1 MHYVGV
7 TFILRHRFEIT
18 KHDRS
23 IWALWNKF
31 SKLRIQPNLT
41 LYTFAEVVNVDRPS
55 PATNSR
61 ARRPPGRCDRT
72 GSMHRPPHRRTH
84 PRSSVVSPEKP
95 RARFGTRG
103 SAARAS
109 HRIAAAALPDQETR
123 ADRAPVFIRR
133 CSFRPSP
140 RIFLEGTTFA
150 ASHRNESVMRRIPRD
165 RRASR
170 TPRPLPRVALQRVA
184 ALVPQIR
191 HTPPRS
197 RTRSNSNH
205 CSISFAPPSAAHKT
219 CRGQRARACAC
230 ACACACA

>member
-1 MHYVGV
+1 M
-7 TFILRHRFEIT
+7 
-18 KHDRS
+18 RS
-23 IWALWNKF
+23 YRLHA
-31 SKLRIQPNLT
+31 
-41 LYTFAEVVNVDRPS
+41 PS
-55 PATNSR
+55 STSQNP
-61 ARRPPGRCDRT
+61 
-72 GSMHRPPHRRTH
+72 

-109 HRIAAAALPDQETR
+109 HRIAAATLSDQETR

-140 RIFLEGTTFA
+140 RIFLEGTIFA

-197 RTRSNSNH
+197 RTRSTRNSNH

>member
-1 MHYVGV
+1 MIG
-7 TFILRHRFEIT
+7 IT
-18 KHDRS
+18 GHNSAREKTAGQVRS
-23 IWALWNKF
+23 YRLHA
-31 SKLRIQPNLT
+31 
-41 LYTFAEVVNVDRPS
+41 PS
-55 PATNSR
+55 PPLQRS
-61 ARRPPGRCDRT
+61 
-72 GSMHRPPHRRTH
+72 H
-84 PRSSVVSPEKP
+84 PAILYAGPKQC
-95 RARFGTRG
+95 ARFGARG

-109 HRIAAAALPDQETR
+109 HRIAAATLSDQETR

-191 HTPPRS
+191 PTPPRS

>member
-1 MHYVGV
+1 MIG
-7 TFILRHRFEIT
+7 IT
-18 KHDRS
+18 GHNSAREKTAGQVRS
-23 IWALWNKF
+23 YRLHA
-31 SKLRIQPNLT
+31 
-41 LYTFAEVVNVDRPS
+41 PS
-55 PATNSR
+55 PPLQRS
-61 ARRPPGRCDRT
+61 
-72 GSMHRPPHRRTH
+72 H
-84 PRSSVVSPEKP
+84 PAILYAGPKQC
-95 RARFGTRG
+95 ARFGARV

-109 HRIAAAALPDQETR
+109 HRIAAATLPDQETR

-191 HTPPRS
+191 PTPPRS